1 MKRALLLSFALC
13 MFPQPAAAKDVVMAP
28 ADYQMYSAYA
38 ARGLDKQCMVLTS
51 GKELLD
57 SLTKLRVNKPEAV
70 PAMISPP
77 IDWST
82 SAIVLMYQPDPPPET
97 FPSVRSLIKDVN
109 KEKFTLL
116 YRYLTK
122 KEFEAE
128 AAAAAAAN
136 SPPSTSPA
144 AQNNPAQPAG
154 TVAAVTAPRPRTFGY
169 SIEAYTVGTDDQR
182 DRSKLPSPLLMVVIP
197 KLPFVNNRTPVD
209 CTPKT

>member
-128 AAAAAAAN
+128 AAAAATKAGGHARGG
-136 SPPSTSPA
+136 
-144 AQNNPAQPAG
+144 PAG
-154 TVAAVTAPRPRTFGY
+154 AWAGDHSNRAKRAAA
-169 SIEAYTVGTDDQR
+169 SA
-182 DRSKLPSPLLMVVIP
+182 
-197 KLPFVNNRTPVD
+197 
-209 CTPKT
+209 